1 MNKQTKRL
9 LAILLIAA
17 LVFLP
22 FSTKLENVKAA
33 EDFDRTPVFSNS
45 FFDHT
50 LSNPTQAVEEYV
62 RFIDV
67 FNKIDY
73 YMQQSVQGESV
84 TTKNNRD
91 ATIVNEINTLV
102 NNKRVSITTPDELY
116 YLSAAASYNYVN
128 VASVNA
134 YAYKNTIKKVLDL
147 DYVLLNDIDYASMGA
162 RTFIPLGVSIPSQDI
177 SMPFTGTFD
186 GNGFTISNLYFADYD
201 YITAIFQVG
210 DISTRTEVGTFEY
223 YAMFAHIDTTGII
236 KNFVLKNPIF
246 ELLDAPTSLYRAAML
261 AGSNKGKIHNVA
273 VIDEKK
279 TNNVDNSGIRFRLQ
293 YIPSSDV
300 TYTAAGFVHTNHG
313 EITNSF
319 IVSDNVIATGDGRSK
334 FTVKPFVYYN
344 NHTNLNEEDVD
355 QLGLKGL
362 SYNNELD
369 ASSNLAQN
377 KTEIKN
383 YTKQDIKTGLINSN
397 TLPNIN
403 AVNTKKIDSI
413 RGVDDLPDDPT
424 ATNLNFININLHD
437 GNPIIS
443 AYDRTLY
450 WYNMHKDGYPQ
461 LLNIEFDKTKEEIV
475 LDDAFDI
482 MMMSKLISSSSDF
495 YGKAFNAQTYY
506 IKNDINMINF
516 NNYKTPSREFTG
528 KLYGGTDV
536 LNDNQNQNSFIFNM
550 TIKNPSVV
558 GSNYYLGFLGSVS
571 TTGIV
576 EKINFYNSTITVTNS
591 RPNYGRTFFI
601 GFVSD
606 SRGRISDVISNANIV
621 LGTNAI
627 GQSYVGGI
635 AGRASGIV
643 ENVANKGV
651 VNAKYN
657 EDISQFEPTKHN
669 FEGLQINAN
678 YYIGGIIGSNNTQ
691 ELKLT
696 NALNEGDVFGIGS
709 INSNYS
715 SINDVNIYVGGI
727 AGEIYNYTVNG
738 NSIIKVTNRATIT
751 SNAFVGKSTTKVNQ
765 FVGGIFGSVRGRGF
779 KNSQAVNNVEVLRNG
794 RFENNGVIK
803 GEYVNDYTYL
813 FAAGITT
820 MNTNFQEAS
829 ISYLINNP
837 VTVSG
842 VGDSEIRTPITKNIM
857 NDFTNM
863 DYKTLNGQIFYA
875 STVIDNSEEG
885 IVLSRAYNMEDYVIP
900 SSFFHSNSVRL
911 NEPDE
916 IKISFFFVSTKDKN
930 AKLIYVE
937 NLGDLTIGQNNEVST
952 VAKMLKISNITQA
965 ANVDF
970 EKVINSGDIHLV
982 SILNE
987 DNIYVAGFTW
997 ILSNLEKER
1006 YIMDSF
1012 NEGNI
1017 VTTGISGNTM
1027 INQTSGHSSIATTYA
1042 GTLIARNL
1050 YVAGIVNINVGKIQN
1065 VMNLGDITSYHDDY
1079 SNQHITG
1086 RANSYVG
1093 GISTFNYNLIRDVAN
1108 TGEIIYYNTYSGTL
1122 TSAENDTNNVNRAN
1136 YSIYVAGGTNPNSQ
1150 ATYGGMIYLHRNGL
1164 TLGGIVAALGDT
1176 TALIL
1181 EGYIKKEN
1189 GNPIDL
1195 TPQILD
1201 SANSGTIFGKAQ
1213 SYVRAAGILGVSL
1226 GTELASGTYSAS
1238 KGSIRGTF
1246 GTSESDHSVNNSD
1259 SKDRVAKSILSN
1271 GLNFGDVYAF
1281 TREIGQYSSFVNTAN
1296 GQRPG
1301 IYAAAGGVIGYGLSN
1316 MTNMLNH
1323 GDVASTD
1330 VAGGVVGATYIFGG
1344 ATTSGRAIYTR
1355 VDISTA
1361 AHYGRVK
1368 ALKKDQTSFTY
1379 ENRKNYNSSY
1389 YYIDGDTTFIFRNSG
1404 SNDLSTH
1411 PAQKRGFGGIFGR
1424 LQRGFRGAMISTN
1437 FSNIMNMDP
1446 NIDMIGR
1453 ADAEGYTGN
1462 GFYRFYSLDEF
1473 GNLKPDL
1480 YYTARAQDTSPS
1492 KVVSYVTRRNPKYR
1506 TYTYAPQVT
1515 FRVTRTNDDFTVN
1528 SITVSNANGYDK
1540 QEFIRNVTLITSTN
1554 GSTTNQSYYQTLY
1567 FKGVSETISIPTG
1580 SQALSNFPVT
1590 QSELLAQNVPDNG
1603 TYTKNFTVETFQE
1616 FTVLKENGSSTAW
1629 NYYERY
1635 RIEKITD
1642 QGYLDGYSYIFDE
1655 NFPLMDP
1662 AISDQ
1667 IYNAN
1672 RDVLADIFK
1681 EGGDREKPQ
1690 GGMYVLATQAGRT
1703 NGAVLPL
1710 NIKLDRLLRIDE
1722 SNEEYLNVF
1731 DVPYQKLIRSYP
1743 SESVP
1748 IETWTREEVSLKNI
1762 ENARAEM
1769 YQVLFNDKS
1778 YLFPDGTNSSLADLT
1793 LYDPNGNYPTL
1804 SGGIYNENTNT
1815 ITFKVS
1821 ASAFASMVDLYYEVE
1836 SVTLSENAVVAKN
1849 GIDDTR
1855 FTNFKN
1861 AYKDHRMGHIITN
1874 DMKWTTPNDVDIVNG
1889 SASFE
1894 LTVYSEASAQE
1905 LFMLYYKTVYNIVIE
1920 VEPSIEE
1927 DAHLYLNES
1936 PTEANLTFNHDNKV
1950 YTSTDSI
1957 NADGSLRMTFSSE
1970 YLPINHKMHVYGIYV
1985 YDENDPNKK
1994 GEEIPQEFY
2003 TLSYIPKVNVNSPS
2017 AFRIVF
2023 SPKLAQMTYVIEYGY
2038 YLNADVFQLHINKA
2052 PSTKHSVLSVEYDTY
2067 SSDFEGLSTTF
2078 AETDTSFTT
2087 YMAFGNIFEGV
2098 TKNSVDLQVRII
2110 PTEEDVLYLNNTIGY
2125 ELYLDNSNEDEW
2137 IVRLSISPFAEL
2149 NGATISYDF
2158 NNGKREYYITYEI
2171 TSEVGIEA
2179 DTIVHTIA
2187 ERNIGSKVIY
2197 KNDNIQV
2204 SNSLFVYREDDVT
2217 RIDIEWDFID
2227 SSMYH
2232 DIFIEVD
2239 GSTVYDLEIFYT
2251 SSSNNFFTVYV
2262 TNKLD
2267 LGSETMMPKTITL
2280 KLDRGDGITYN
2291 LKEIDDEITVTMVR
2305 GSDAYMKNIQFQTNT
2320 GITISYPQ
2328 ITSYDYVNGS
2338 LVPLTDLAYQVRA
2351 NLFGIDYASTIDAG
2365 YHHFRIDGILSD
2377 LPLMYYAPNFT
2388 IPLGAKIQ
2396 RLIDGQT
2403 NILDNNNWTD
2413 ELETNFIGTEAQE
2426 KIVTYRIVSEDGTKI
2441 VYYYITA
2448 EDIKYNLT
2456 LQFEVYFRK
2465 ADGTIVDANSDESLI
2480 KNKVI
2485 LISIKN
2491 LMLSETPEEIDFG
2504 NDNYGYDYPV
2514 VLDDIIGINNQ
2525 ATMFYFP
2532 GLGIIYNFGRNMS
2545 GAYNFS
2551 LVTPIY
2557 TGPTTDNMVAGER
2570 FNYTIYLNT
2579 SIDTIDTWTQ
2589 ERLDNF
2595 ELPLLGGEYIGRYY
2609 YVLNPTGRPFSRK
2622 FAIVIES
2629 ETSSGGWGLHDETT
2643 SWDNIN

>member
-1 MNKQTKRL
+1 MNKQAKRL

-591 RPNYGRTFFI
+591 RLNYGRTFFI

-837 VTVSG
+837 VTVSV
-842 VGDSEIRTPITKNIM
+842 VGGSEIRTPITKNIM

-937 NLGDLTIGQNNEVST
+937 NLGDLTIGENNQVST

-1027 INQTSGHSSIATTYA
+1027 INQTSGHSSNATTYA

-1122 TSAENDTNNVNRAN
+1122 TSAENDTTNRAN

-1281 TREIGQYSSFVNTAN
+1281 TREIGEYNSTNANTATA
-1296 GQRPG
+1296 QRPG

-1554 GSTTNQSYYQTLY
+1554 GSTTNRSYYQTLY

-1629 NYYERY
+1629 SYYERY

-1672 RDVLADIFK
+1672 RDVLAEIFK
-1681 EGGDREKPQ
+1681 EGGGREKPQ

-1804 SGGIYNENTNT
+1804 SGGIYNDNTNT

-1821 ASAFASMVDLYYEVE
+1821 ASAFTSMFDLYYEVE

-1849 GIDDTR
+1849 GIDDTS

-2413 ELETNFIGTEAQE
+2413 ELETNFIGTETQE